1 MNNAMKS
8 DVKSDPPLY
17 RPDAR
22 ALNVLLVIGF
32 SSVGYALYLRYL
44 AIENSTV
51 GLACQA
57 GLDTWLCAT
66 RALVTTLFNHS
77 VFGWTALAIAALN
90 LVRPSGVLFGAALAV
105 GGFGVVL
112 YNVALSAL
120 ALSLLVLSL
129 ARRAPEPA

>member
-1 MNNAMKS
+1 MNGNTNR
-8 DVKSDPPLY
+8 DRPLF

-32 SSVGYALYLRYL
+32 CSVGYALYLRYL
-44 AIENSTV
+44 AIENSAV
-51 GLACQA
+51 GLSCQA

-66 RALVTTLFNHS
+66 RGLVTTLFNHS
-77 VFGWTALAIAALN
+77 VFGWTALAVAALN
-90 LVRPSGVLFGAALAV
+90 LVRPSAILLGAAIAV
-105 GGFGVVL
+105 AGFGIVL

-120 ALSLLVLSL
+120 AVSLLVLSL